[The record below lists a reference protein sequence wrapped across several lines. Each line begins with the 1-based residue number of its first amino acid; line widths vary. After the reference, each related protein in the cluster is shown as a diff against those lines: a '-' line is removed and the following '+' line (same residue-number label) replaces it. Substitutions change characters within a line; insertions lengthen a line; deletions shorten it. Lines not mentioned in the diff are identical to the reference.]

1 MYLKYLVYVCS
12 VRSQYVPAKFRV
24 YEDLVLDI
32 SHSRSISEINIKI
45 YIKWILYCCAIC
57 VVSRVF
63 VYLVALFT
71 YYC

>member
-45 YIKWILYCCAIC
+45 YIK
-57 VVSRVF
+57 
-63 VYLVALFT
+63 
-71 YYC
+71 